1 LVSGLV
7 CDFSDSEW
15 HKYFGV
21 GSLQPIPELVGGGDF
36 RAEVFS
42 LGFAAAAG

>member
-7 CDFSDSEW
+7 CDNRDSEW

-21 GSLQPIPELVGGGDF
+21 GSLLLIPELAGGGDF